1 MGLSFKQPD
10 EFELSKKENEASHT
24 ALLKMSIEKV
34 PEFTAGSKLFL
45 APRLYKIWSRK
56 LPKADNRRLD
66 FYFSFPFEK
75 TDTTVYVLPEGY
87 KVDVLPPAKE
97 FKNEY
102 ASYSSKHWY
111 DEKERSVYSYVQV
124 ILRQHVIPAAKYAE
138 VKKFFDDI
146 LINDGQKIVVKK
158 E

>member
-1 MGLSFKQPD
+1 MIS
-10 EFELSKKENEASHT
+10 
-24 ALLKMSIEKV
+24 
-34 PEFTAGSKLFL
+34 LFL

-75 TDTTVYVLPEGY
+75 SDTTVYILPVGY
-87 KVDVLPPAKE
+87 KVDALSPAKE

-102 ASYSSKHWY
+102 ASYVSKNWY
-111 DEKERSVYSYVQV
+111 DEKERSVYSSVQV
-124 ILRQHVIPAAKYAE
+124 VLKRHVIPPTKYAE
-138 VKKFFDDI
+138 VKKFFDDV
-146 LINDGQKIVVKK
+146 LINDGQKIVIKK